1 MQSTK
6 TALAV
11 GAAVATAAAAY
22 AGASWYSGR
31 QAEQAYR
38 QAITDLSAFIGPQ
51 AIAAQE
57 YRRGFFSSEG
67 RLTLQWTP
75 ATQDGEDQAT
85 VPPEPV
91 RLVVTSQ
98 VRHGPLAGARLAAAA
113 VETRFALEGLDE
125 QTRQVLSRMQG
136 PQLTAVRHFGGASD
150 LQLRLP
156 AGEIVVDGT
165 ALRWQELTG
174 DGSLD
179 SSGKRVSAR
188 MAWPEWSFDSLAATA
203 AADTVAGDEGDG
215 EDFGEG
221 EDGPERFAI
230 TLRNMTSTFEGE
242 MIDGLWGL
250 GPGKARL
257 QVGSLQTRSAGAA
270 QAPVRTVLD
279 LRELEA
285 ESEIVTDQA
294 TLGYSTRAQM
304 VGSIGPIRFDSLK
317 LHEQYQRVDIE
328 ALRGLLR
335 AFTQGQQG
343 ADEAGGSYTL
353 VDAAPR
359 LIAALPSYRMQ
370 IEATTQGQTGRLEY
384 GAQVNSAPPAEQ
396 LAGGAWLPALLQGG
410 ALDARMQLPKAWI
423 GPLVSATGRPAP
435 SDEELQQLL
444 AAAESSGYVRLQGEQ
459 LSGSLALRGGQW
471 TLNGKPFAG
480 PQLH

>member
-31 QAEQAYR
+31 QAEQAYH

-75 ATQDGEDQAT
+75 ATQDGEDEDQAAPA
-85 VPPEPV
+85 PPAPV

-125 QTRQVLSRMQG
+125 HTRQALSNMQG
-136 PQLTAVRHFGGASD
+136 LQLTAVRHFGGASD
-150 LQLRLP
+150 LRLRLP
-156 AGEIVVDGT
+156 AGEVVVDGT

-174 DGSLD
+174 EGSLD

-188 MAWPEWSFDSLAATA
+188 MAWPEWSFDSLSATA
-203 AADTVAGDEGDG
+203 AAGDE
-215 EDFGEG
+215 EDPEAR
-221 EDGPERFAI
+221 PERFAI
-230 TLRNMTSTFEGE
+230 TLRGMTSTFEGE

-257 QVGSLQTRSAGAA
+257 QVGSLQTRSAGAVD
-270 QAPVRTVLD
+270 APVRTVLD

-285 ESEIVTDQA
+285 ESDIVTDQA
-294 TLGYSTRAQM
+294 TLGYSTRAQV
-304 VGSIGPIRFDSLK
+304 VGSIGPIQFDSLK

-328 ALRGLLR
+328 ALRGLMR
-335 AFTQGQQG
+335 AFAPGQQEAG
-343 ADEAGGSYTL
+343 EAGGYTL

-384 GAQVNSAPPAEQ
+384 GAQVNSAPPVEQ

-410 ALDARMQLPKAWI
+410 ALDASMQMPKAWV
-423 GPLVSATGRPAP
+423 GPLMGATGRPAP

-444 AAAESSGYVRLQGEQ
+444 AAAESSGYVRLEGEQ
-459 LSGSLALRGGQW
+459 ISGSLALRGGQW